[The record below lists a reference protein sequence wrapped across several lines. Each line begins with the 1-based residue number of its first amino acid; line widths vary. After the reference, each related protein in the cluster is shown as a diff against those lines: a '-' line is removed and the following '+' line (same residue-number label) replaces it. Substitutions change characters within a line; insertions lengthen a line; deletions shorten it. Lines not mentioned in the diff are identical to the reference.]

1 MASQPHIAAFY
12 RVVLLYIEPFLATYG
27 AVMATR
33 SPLLYLSVMD
43 PRANLSHYHPEIQV
57 LFDQLAGCY
66 FLFAFNQAIVL
77 RVADGQLRVWRAMV
91 AGMLACDII
100 HMRATGRAMGWAA
113 HLDPLSWRFF
123 DAFNLIVLY
132 GVAAMRIAFLAGVGV
147 VDGDEGQQQQQQ
159 GKQTTGMTT
168 RSKTKTG

>member
-1 MASQPHIAAFY
+1 MASQPHIAGIY
-12 RVVLLYIEPFLATYG
+12 RLWLLYIEPFLAIYG
-27 AVMATR
+27 GVMATR

-57 LFDQLAGCY
+57 LFDQLFGCY

-77 RVADGQLRVWRAMV
+77 RVAENNLRVWRVMV

-123 DAFNLIVLY
+123 DAFNLVVLY
-132 GVAAMRIAFLAGVGV
+132 GAAALRIAFLAGVGV
-147 VDGDEGQQQQQQ
+147 AEESEGPQPA
-159 GKQTTGMTT
+159 KSTTGVKT